1 MHNTFSI
8 ENKIIIITGGGRGI
22 GYYLGT
28 ELSKQ
33 GAIVYALS
41 RTLPKNPKNNTNL
54 NFIKC
59 DITNKKKFQL
69 ICKNIIKENSKIDV
83 LINNAGITSSSK
95 SEVYAEKDWL
105 KTIETNLTSSFNCS
119 QTVLPYMK
127 KQKSGSIIN
136 VTSINSKLAFPNNP
150 AYIASKGGLRMLTKS
165 LAKDWGKYGIRINNL
180 APGYFV
186 TDMNK
191 KTYANKNKRKS
202 RAEKTML
209 KRWGKLN
216 DLLGPCIF
224 LASDAS
230 DYVTGI
236 DLFVD
241 GGWVSNGL

>member
-1 MHNTFSI
+1 
-8 ENKIIIITGGGRGI
+8 
-22 GYYLGT
+22 
-28 ELSKQ
+28 
-33 GAIVYALS
+33 
-41 RTLPKNPKNNTNL
+41 
-54 NFIKC
+54 
-59 DITNKKKFQL
+59 
-69 ICKNIIKENSKIDV
+69 
-83 LINNAGITSSSK
+83 
-95 SEVYAEKDWL
+95 
-105 KTIETNLTSSFNCS
+105 
-119 QTVLPYMK
+119 MK
-127 KQKSGSIIN
+127 KQKHGSIIN

>member
-1 MHNTFSI
+1 MATYL
-8 ENKIIIITGGGRGI
+8 ITGSNRGI
-22 GYYLGT
+22 GFEFCRQLKERGDSVIAT
-28 ELSKQ
+28 CITSSRDLEELSVRVETE
-33 GAIVYALS
+33 I
-41 RTLPKNPKNNTNL
+41 
-54 NFIKC
+54 
-59 DITNKKKFQL
+59 DITSEPSFDKLKHSL
-69 ICKNIIKENSKIDV
+69 GDLKIDV

-119 QTVLPYMK
+119 QIVLPYMK

-165 LAKDWGKYGIRINNL
+165 LAKDWGRYGIRINNL
-180 APGYFV
+180 ARGYFV

>member
-1 MHNTFSI
+1 MHNTFSV
-8 ENKIIIITGGGRGI
+8 ENKIIIITGGSRGI
-22 GYYLGT
+22 GFYLGT

-41 RTLPKNPKNNTNL
+41 RTLPKNNKKNTNL

-59 DITNKKKFQL
+59 DITNKKKFQS
-69 ICKNIIKENSKIDV
+69 ICKNIIKKNSKIDV
-83 LINNAGITSSSK
+83 LINNAGITFSGN
-95 SEVYAEKDWL
+95 SEKYAEKDWF
-105 KTIETNLTSSFNCS
+105 KTIEINLTSSFNCS
-119 QTVLPYMK
+119 QVVLPYMK
-127 KQKSGSIIN
+127 KQKQGSIIN
-136 VTSINSKLAFPNNP
+136 VTSINSKLAFPDNP

-165 LAKDWGKYGIRINNL
+165 LARDWGKYGIRVNNL

-191 KTYANKNKRKS
+191 KTYSNKKTRIS
-202 RAEKTML
+202 RTEKTML
-209 KRWGKLN
+209 KRWGNLS
-216 DLLGPCIF
+216 DLLGPCLF

-230 DYVTGI
+230 EYVTGI